1 MRISSAYIY
10 PKGNPYIFLNLS
22 INNICGYVK
31 KKYHKIFGNMDF
43 VQGIRQV
50 LNKSTLFMNNK
61 HIEITFR
68 APYNGRY
75 RG

>member
-1 MRISSAYIY
+1 
-10 PKGNPYIFLNLS
+10 
-22 INNICGYVK
+22 
-31 KKYHKIFGNMDF
+31 MDF